1 MVLVRGKTP
10 EINMEAKGR
19 KQTHPKKQ
27 TDRTKWHVP
36 GFELRRGRKKKE
48 KKKPSNFPIIA
59 KISHQRRPSVEKS
72 EAPKGY

>member
-27 TDRTKWHVP
+27 TDCTKWHVRA
-36 GFELRRGRKKKE
+36 FELRRGRKKK
-48 KKKPSNFPIIA
+48 KKAQQFSYYCKNIP
-59 KISHQRRPSVEKS
+59 S
-72 EAPKGY
+72 EATVG